1 MNTPSM
7 EHENPFRG
15 FTTENLY
22 LYLRMKQI
30 VHPRTYLLVRRYI
43 FSFEKTDRFGSVS
56 VL

>member
-1 MNTPSM
+1 MDTPSM

-22 LYLRMKQI
+22 LHLRMKHI

-43 FSFEKTDRFGSVS
+43 FSFIIYLNSK
-56 VL
+56 